1 MLRNARESE
10 LTRVCDE
17 VSTHDFILAEGYK
30 LIDDAWVKDGRRT
43 YIHGDDASA
52 IEFKRLTAILRR
64 VGWEID
70 TNRLRS
76 LRHPASGDMIE
87 LEPGGPDT
95 TGHFLHHVKAF
106 D

>member
-1 MLRNARESE
+1 
-10 LTRVCDE
+10 LTKIGDG

-43 YIHGDDASA
+43 YIHDDDASA
-52 IEFKRLTAILRR
+52 IEFKRLTAILGR

-76 LRHPASGDMIE
+76 LRHPASCDMIE
-87 LEPGGPDT
+87 LESGGPDT
-95 TGHFLHHVKAF
+95 TGHFLHHMKEF